1 MNNPKKKI
9 NIGLLTSSRAD
20 YGIYKPLLKEIYKN
34 KKIDLTII
42 AFGMHLQKKYGNS
55 IKDIK
60 EDKFG
65 KLDIVKGMSDKDSPY
80 EIATSY
86 GSLIKNFSEYWENNK
101 YDYVITLGDRF
112 EMSAAV
118 QASIPFEIKLIH
130 LHGGETT
137 QGSVD
142 NIYRHQITLASKIH
156 FVATNNYL
164 KKVQKIT
171 GTKEDI
177 HNVGALSLD
186 GINNI
191 KLPNWSYVC
200 KKFNIPNK
208 KYILVTFHPETV
220 QLDKNDL
227 YAQIIFDTLKEISKN
242 INIIIT
248 LPNADASGDLYRNLM
263 IKLSKI
269 YPDKI
274 SIIENFGREN
284 YFAAISNSL
293 MLIGNTSSGIL
304 EAASFRKYV
313 INVGKRQKG
322 RMKNDNVF
330 DVPFAKKKIIEK
342 YNSIK
347 KLKEYDGENIFSQ
360 KNTAK
365 KIIKVITNKNV

>member
-1 MNNPKKKI
+1 
-9 NIGLLTSSRAD
+9 
-20 YGIYKPLLKEIYKN
+20 
-34 KKIDLTII
+34 
-42 AFGMHLQKKYGNS
+42 
-55 IKDIK
+55 
-60 EDKFG
+60 
-65 KLDIVKGMSDKDSPY
+65 
-80 EIATSY
+80 
-86 GSLIKNFSEYWENNK
+86 
-101 YDYVITLGDRF
+101 
-112 EMSAAV
+112 
-118 QASIPFEIKLIH
+118 
-130 LHGGETT
+130 
-137 QGSVD
+137 
-142 NIYRHQITLASKIH
+142 
-156 FVATNNYL
+156 
-164 KKVQKIT
+164 
-171 GTKEDI
+171 
-177 HNVGALSLD
+177 
-186 GINNI
+186 
-191 KLPNWSYVC
+191 
-200 KKFNIPNK
+200 
-208 KYILVTFHPETV
+208 
-220 QLDKNDL
+220 
-227 YAQIIFDTLKEISKN
+227 
-242 INIIIT
+242 
-248 LPNADASGDLYRNLM
+248 M